1 MQYIGELISIGV
13 AASWTVA
20 ALGSEIGSRK
30 VGVVAMNAWRLGVA
44 FLLSC
49 VLMYFVFGSPVPQY
63 ASVSTVGVLLLSGV
77 IGFFFGDW
85 CLFKSYMVIGSRFG
99 MLFMAMAPMF
109 TAFFA
114 WIILGQEL
122 GWRPLLAM
130 AVTLTGISVV
140 VLGRGKDHH
149 LHLQLPTK
157 GILYGIG
164 ASVGQGLGLVLS
176 KIGLD
181 GYEHDVPQAL
191 LSEVEGMLPFAANM
205 IRCLAGFACFMLL
218 LMIRRQT
225 DILRTS
231 SRDRKF
237 MTIMLIVVLTGPF
250 IGVGFS
256 LMAIQYT
263 AAGIASTIQAT
274 TPILIIVPTYYLF
287 KQPITARSVVGAV
300 VSVVGVS
307 LFFLL

>member
-1 MQYIGELISIGV
+1 M
-13 AASWTVA
+13 
-20 ALGSEIGSRK
+20 
-30 VGVVAMNAWRLGVA
+30 
-44 FLLSC
+44 
-49 VLMYFVFGSPVPQY
+49 
-63 ASVSTVGVLLLSGV
+63 
-77 IGFFFGDW
+77 
-85 CLFKSYMVIGSRFG
+85 
-99 MLFMAMAPMF
+99 
-109 TAFFA
+109 
-114 WIILGQEL
+114 
-122 GWRPLLAM
+122 
-130 AVTLTGISVV
+130 
-140 VLGRGKDHH
+140 
-149 LHLQLPTK
+149 
-157 GILYGIG
+157 
-164 ASVGQGLGLVLS
+164 LS

>member
-13 AASWTVA
+13 AMSWTVA
-20 ALGSEIGSRK
+20 SIASEIGCRK
-30 VGVVAMNAWRLGVA
+30 VGVEAMNAWRLGVS
-44 FLLSC
+44 FLLSG
-49 VLMYFVFGSPVPQY
+49 VLMWFVFGSFLPQY
-63 ASVSTVGVLLLSGV
+63 ASAETVLVLLLSGV
-77 IGFFFGDW
+77 IGFFLGDW
-85 CLFKSYMVIGSRFG
+85 CLFKSYMIIGSRFG

-109 TAFFA
+109 TALFA
-114 WIILGQEL
+114 WMILGQEL

-140 VLGRGKDHH
+140 ALGRGEGHH
-149 LHLQLPTK
+149 LKLQLPLK

-181 GYEHDVPQAL
+181 EYERDVPQEL
-191 LSEVEGMLPFAANM
+191 LPEVADMLPFAANM
-205 IRCLAGFACFMLL
+205 LRCLAGFICVMSLL
-218 LMIRRQT
+218 ALRRQAG
-225 DILRTS
+225 IMLTS
-231 SRDRKF
+231 SRDYRF
-237 MTIMLIVVLTGPF
+237 MLIMLLVVFTGPF

-256 LMAIQYT
+256 LMALQYT

-274 TPILIIVPTYYLF
+274 TPILILVPTYYLF
-287 KQPITARSVVGAV
+287 HQPITVRSVVGAV
-300 VSVVGVS
+300 MSVVGVS

>member
-13 AASWTVA
+13 AVSWTVA

-44 FLLSC
+44 FVLSG
-49 VLMYFVFGSPVPQY
+49 VLMWFVFGSLLPQY
-63 ASVSTVGVLLLSGV
+63 ASSGTVMVLLLSGV
-77 IGFFFGDW
+77 VGFFFGDW

-109 TAFFA
+109 TALFA
-114 WIILGQEL
+114 WMILGQEL

-149 LHLQLPTK
+149 LELQLPFK
-157 GILYGIG
+157 GILFGIG

-181 GYEHDVPQAL
+181 GYEHDVPQEL
-191 LSEVEGMLPFAANM
+191 LPNVVDMLPFAANM
-205 IRCLAGFACFMLL
+205 IRCFAGFVCFALL
-218 LMIRRQT
+218 LVVRRQT
-225 DILRTS
+225 DIIRTS
-231 SRDRKF
+231 SRDTRF
-237 MTIMLIVVLTGPF
+237 LLIMLMVVFTGPF

-274 TPILIIVPTYYLF
+274 TPILILVPTYYLF
-287 KQPITARSVVGAV
+287 HQPITARSVIGAV
-300 VSVVGVS
+300 VSVIGVS